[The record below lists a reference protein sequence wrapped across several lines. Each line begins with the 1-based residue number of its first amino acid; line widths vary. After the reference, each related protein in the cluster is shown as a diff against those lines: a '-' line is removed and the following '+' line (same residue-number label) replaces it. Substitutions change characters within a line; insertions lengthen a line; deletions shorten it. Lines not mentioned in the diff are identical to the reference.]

1 MLAGM
6 KKNNTVIGAAVA
18 AVLVLP
24 SITRAAE
31 NHRCSAIFDDSQRLA
46 CYDGAFGKPARP
58 AAAVATAPAA
68 PQSVAPAPAPSPPR
82 VAPPPV
88 ASAAPAAAPAQPAK
102 SKDEP
107 FPAKVVAVG
116 QLPND
121 RFTVTLDNGQLWMQL
136 ERDVGAEVRV
146 GDTVTL
152 RPAMLGSWI
161 LETRAGI
168 RTRVRLAR

>member
-6 KKNNTVIGAAVA
+6 YKNNIVLGSAMAAVFA
-18 AVLVLP
+18 LP
-24 SITRAAE
+24 SITTAADS
-31 NHRCSAIFDDSQRLA
+31 HRCSSILDDGPRLA
-46 CYDGAFGKPARP
+46 CYDGAFGKPTRP
-58 AAAVATAPAA
+58 AASTGVPAVPQAAAPVPTASASRVPAAVAPAAPATAPAK
-68 PQSVAPAPAPSPPR
+68 
-82 VAPPPV
+82 
-88 ASAAPAAAPAQPAK
+88 PAK
-102 SKDEP
+102 AKDEP
-107 FPAKVVAVG
+107 FPAKIVAVG

-161 LETRAGI
+161 LETRSGI

>member
-6 KKNNTVIGAAVA
+6 KKNNIAIGVAVA
-18 AVLVLP
+18 AALLLP

-31 NHRCSAIFDDSQRLA
+31 SHRCAAIPEDGPRLA
-46 CYDGAFGKPARP
+46 CYDGAFGRPARP
-58 AAAVATAPAA
+58 AVAPAA
-68 PQSVAPAPAPSPPR
+68 PAASSVPTLPAAPRVVAPM
-82 VAPPPV
+82 
-88 ASAAPAAAPAQPAK
+88 PAAAPVAPPAQPVKPKEGPVSAK
-102 SKDEP
+102 I
-107 FPAKVVAVG
+107 VAVG
-116 QLPND
+116 QLSND
-121 RFTVTLDNGQLWMQL
+121 RFSVTLDNGQLWMQL

>member
-6 KKNNTVIGAAVA
+6 KKNNTAIGAAVVA
-18 AVLVLP
+18 ALVP
-24 SITRAAE
+24 SITGSAE
-31 NHRCSAIFDDSQRLA
+31 DHRCSAIFDDGQRLA
-46 CYDGAFGKPARP
+46 CYDTAFGKPARP
-58 AAAVATAPAA
+58 AVAVATAPAL
-68 PQSVAPAPAPSPPR
+68 PQPVAPAPAATPPR
-82 VAPPPV
+82 VVPAAV
-88 ASAAPAAAPAQPAK
+88 ASAPPVAAPAQPAK
-102 SKDEP
+102 AKDAP

-116 QLPND
+116 QLSND
-121 RFTVTLDNGQLWMQL
+121 RFAVTLDNGQLWMQI

-161 LETRAGI
+161 LETRVGI